1 MLTLLVLL
9 AGAPDAGKLPPA
21 PTPREMAQ
29 LYFLAGDLSRAI
41 DAGRN
46 CLKVEKKKCEAMYR
60 ALVEYQA
67 LIPRNDQLTPAEVKS
82 YLEWD
87 RLISPKEPG
96 KLTKPVIQRYIEEPI
111 AAARIALQAGDKAA
125 AKTAAERVL
134 QMDPKNADAKEV
146 LKASQ

>member
-1 MLTLLVLL
+1 MLLPLLILL
-9 AGAPDAGKLPPA
+9 AGAPDAAKAPA

-29 LYFLAGDLSRAI
+29 LFFLAGDLSRAI

-46 CLKVEKKKCEAMYR
+46 CLKSEKKKCEAFYR
-60 ALVEYQA
+60 ALVEYEA
-67 LIPRNDQLTPAEVKS
+67 LIRRNEQLTPAEVKS

-125 AKTAAERVL
+125 AKRAAERVL